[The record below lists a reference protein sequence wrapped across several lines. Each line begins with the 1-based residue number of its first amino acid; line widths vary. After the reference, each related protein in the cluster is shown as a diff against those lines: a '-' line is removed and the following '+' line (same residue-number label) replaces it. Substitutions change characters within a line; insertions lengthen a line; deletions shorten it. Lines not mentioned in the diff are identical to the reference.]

1 MGKRCL
7 LFSSATCNETIMKSP
22 LSLSAGKVK
31 FFNKV
36 KFCELSDKCRVS
48 YAGKKQKYGA
58 FNAPHGGGVDGEAKI
73 QGGILASKKK
83 TKSLTRS
90 LSFKIMET
98 DKMLP
103 TCISQLQVAFI

>member
-1 MGKRCL
+1 
-7 LFSSATCNETIMKSP
+7 MKSP

-48 YAGKKQKYGA
+48 YAGKRQKCGV
-58 FNAPHGGGVDGEAKI
+58 FNAPHGGGVDGIEAKI

-83 TKSLTRS
+83 
-90 LSFKIMET
+90 
-98 DKMLP
+98 DKKPYTLFVF
-103 TCISQLQVAFI
+103 QNHGDR